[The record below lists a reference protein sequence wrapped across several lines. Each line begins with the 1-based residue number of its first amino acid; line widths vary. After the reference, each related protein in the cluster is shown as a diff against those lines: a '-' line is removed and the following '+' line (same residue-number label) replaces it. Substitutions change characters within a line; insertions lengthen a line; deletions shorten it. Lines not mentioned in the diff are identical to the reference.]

1 MRRVPHRFLLLLSL
15 AAALCL
21 PRAGAETRYPAPGYT
36 EKPHPCANPDAPK
49 GGRIVLNGHNPPK
62 SLNYYLENSAYAAQ
76 IFGLLYESL
85 LGTDPE
91 TGEDAPGLASAWTV
105 SDDGLTFTFTI
116 DPEARWSDGKPVCAE
131 DVRWTFDAIMAPTN
145 MTGAMKVALAPFRP
159 PEILAPDTIRFTA
172 AEPHWRNLGAA
183 GGFVILPSHVFR
195 NRDFN
200 QLNFDFPVVSGP
212 YKLEAFRENISLTLK
227 RRPDW
232 WAAGRPANQGLFNF
246 DRIEFRHYG
255 SQENAYD
262 AFRKGLLDVYSV
274 YTASIWVRET
284 RGERFDKNWILKR
297 AVRNQKPQGFQ
308 GFAMNLRRPPLDDVR
323 VRRALAHLLDRETLN
338 RSLMFSQYFLHRSYW
353 EDLYGPEHPCTNP
366 FYEYNPEKATA
377 LLREAGWEMNPQTGI
392 LEKDGK
398 PFVLTFLSNGASQEK
413 FLARFRTALRQAG
426 IILQSERK
434 DWAGWARDMD
444 VYQFDI
450 SWCAWSSGLR
460 KDPEGMWSGKQI
472 NEPGGNNITGFS
484 DARVDGLIAA
494 QRTLF
499 DLSARNEICREIDR
513 ILTEQVPY
521 ILLWNT
527 DRTNLLWWNKFGVP
541 PSILSRFGDASDAI
555 ALWWHDADAAD
566 ALRDAMETGAALPD
580 AF

>member
-1 MRRVPHRFLLLLSL
+1 MKIVISGVGEVGSHLAKMLSSEYHDITIIDNDPKRLEEIANMADVIAVEGDCTTFAVLKKAAVRKADLFIAVRPEESTNIISAVLAKQLGAKKAIARIDNNEYLEPNNKEMFINMGIDYLFYPEKAAAREVINLLGHTSTNEYVDFSGGKLSL
-15 AAALCL
+15 VVFKLDITSPL
-21 PRAGAETRYPAPGYT
+21 V
-36 EKPHPCANPDAPK
+36 N
-49 GGRIVLNGHNPPK
+49 K
-62 SLNYYLENSAYAAQ
+62 SLLEITEDRENLPYRTVAISR
-76 IFGLLYESL
+76 GN
-85 LGTDPE
+85 E
-91 TGEDAPGLASAWTV
+91 TIIPRGN
-105 SDDGLTFTFTI
+105 
-116 DPEARWSDGKPVCAE
+116 
-131 DVRWTFDAIMAPTN
+131 DVFKEGDNIYVISNQDAIKDVMDLSGKKN
-145 MTGAMKVALAPFRP
+145 IDINNVM
-159 PEILAPDTIRFTA
+159 IL
-172 AEPHWRNLGAA
+172 
-183 GGFVILPSHVFR
+183 GGSRIGIQIASVLQNEVNI
-195 NRDFN
+195 
-200 QLNFDFPVVSGP
+200 
-212 YKLEAFRENISLTLK
+212 KL
-227 RRPDW
+227 
-232 WAAGRPANQGLFNF
+232 
-246 DRIEFRHYG
+246 
-255 SQENAYD
+255 
-262 AFRKGLLDVYSV
+262 V
-274 YTASIWVRET
+274 
-284 RGERFDKNWILKR
+284 
-297 AVRNQKPQGFQ
+297 
-308 GFAMNLRRPPLDDVR
+308 
-323 VRRALAHLLDRETLN
+323 
-338 RSLMFSQYFLHRSYW
+338 
-353 EDLYGPEHPCTNP
+353 
-366 FYEYNPEKATA
+366 EYNPEKATA

-484 DARVDGLIAA
+484 DARVDELITA